1 MLVQSHPG
9 PQCGEQDVV
18 LCDACGLELL
28 VVRKQMQNG
37 DAHPCALVPTAVVAM
52 AAELTQDQ
60 VSWSRREGRAVSFR
74 CTNTDQC
81 GTYIRWYQKKETE
94 TFTLI
99 LDIDKS
105 NGKLDKGYNHPQKD
119 DFSSVMKENS
129 CELSLQRPT
138 EVYVAGYF
146 TVLVWIFGGGT
157 TLVVTDTTV
166 EKPKVSV
173 YPATGADLKGRR
185 SLLCVARDMVPEV
198 VRVSW
203 GRKGGGGTE
212 NEGEQLELRGLPYAA
227 SILVIDQQETL
238 RDQYICRVEH
248 ESGLQEVEI
257 PEVAVATEGPGTTAV
272 NVTTEGPGTTEV
284 TVATAGT
291 TESWHPGRPRAGLP
305 DEAHHKITCSHFELL
320 WKSQVA
326 SGLAVWYFIKEKL
339 IYVYSLLCKP
349 V

>member
-1 MLVQSHPG
+1 MTLQLSSHWLFNLQPG
-9 PQCGEQDVV
+9 VHVNRHEQEGLDSV
-18 LCDACGLELL
+18 LSEFDPSLDLL
-28 VVRKQMQNG
+28 
-37 DAHPCALVPTAVVAM
+37 
-52 AAELTQDQ
+52 
-60 VSWSRREGRAVSFR
+60 S
-74 CTNTDQC
+74 
-81 GTYIRWYQKKETE
+81 
-94 TFTLI
+94 
-99 LDIDKS
+99 
-105 NGKLDKGYNHPQKD
+105 
-119 DFSSVMKENS
+119 
-129 CELSLQRPT
+129 PT

-146 TVLVWIFGGGT
+146 TVDVFGGGT
-157 TLVVTDTTV
+157 TLVVTDTLV

-203 GRKGGGGTE
+203 RRKGGGGTE

-257 PEVAVATEGPGTTAV
+257 PEGPGTTAV
-272 NVTTEGPGTTEV
+272 TVATEGPGTTEV

>member
-1 MLVQSHPG
+1 MQWQPLSSATPADQMLLLSRAAWSA
-9 PQCGEQDVV
+9 
-18 LCDACGLELL
+18 LCL
-28 VVRKQMQNG
+28 
-37 DAHPCALVPTAVVAM
+37 AVVAM

-60 VSWSRREGRAVSFR
+60 VSWSRREGEAVSFR

-81 GTYIRWYQKKETE
+81 SSAYIYWYQKKETE
-94 TFTLI
+94 TFTMI
-99 LDIDKS
+99 LAIRKS
-105 NGKLDKGYNHPQKD
+105 DGNLGKGFNHPQQD
-119 DFSSVMKENS
+119 DFSSVLKENS
-129 CELSLQRPT
+129 YELLLQRVKVSHSATYYCSCGQPT

-146 TVLVWIFGGGT
+146 TVDVFGGGT
-157 TLVVTDTTV
+157 TLVVTDTLV

-203 GRKGGGGTE
+203 RRKGGGGTE

-257 PEVAVATEGPGTTAV
+257 PGNEELQTFTFTLLSITDPHWLSPGA
-272 NVTTEGPGTTEV
+272 
-284 TVATAGT
+284 
-291 TESWHPGRPRAGLP
+291 
-305 DEAHHKITCSHFELL
+305 CCLL
-320 WKSQVA
+320 LTHTGYHLEHV
-326 SGLAVWYFIKEKL
+326 
-339 IYVYSLLCKP
+339 VYY
-349 V
+349 